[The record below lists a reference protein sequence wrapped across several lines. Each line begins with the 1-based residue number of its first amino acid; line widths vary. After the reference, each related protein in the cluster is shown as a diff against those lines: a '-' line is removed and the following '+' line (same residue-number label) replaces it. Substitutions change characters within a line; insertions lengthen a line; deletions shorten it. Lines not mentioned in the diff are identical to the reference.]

1 MLKETRSPSQPRK
14 LGTLVEKP
22 KEWYYD
28 QSKNLWLKS
37 HGGYPVRQ

>member
-1 MLKETRSPSQPRK
+1 MLKEKRSPSQPRK

-28 QSKNLWLKS
+28 QSKNLWLDP
-37 HGGYPVRQ
+37 H